1 MASIKRSALV
11 QYSADQMFDLVND
24 IEKYPEFMLG
34 CVEAVVIDRDD
45 ESVVG
50 KLKLSR
56 AGITQEFTTK
66 NLLTRPNSIE
76 MQLVEGKFKTFSAQ
90 WSFDVLSD
98 DTCKVASSMDFEF
111 DSFFIDTAAEK
122 LLTSSAN
129 SLVDAIVV
137 RAKETYG

>member
-24 IEKYPEFMLG
+24 IEKYPDFMLG

-45 ESVVG
+45 ESIVG

-66 NLLTRPNSIE
+66 NLLRRPNLIE

-90 WSFDVLSD
+90 WSLMYSAMMPAKWLCPWILSLIL
-98 DTCKVASSMDFEF
+98 F
-111 DSFFIDTAAEK
+111 
-122 LLTSSAN
+122 LLISQLKS
-129 SLVDAIVV
+129 
-137 RAKETYG
+137 Y

>member
-24 IEKYPEFMLG
+24 IEKYPDFMLG

-56 AGITQEFTTK
+56 AGIC
-66 NLLTRPNSIE
+66 LLYTSPSPRDG
-76 MQLVEGKFKTFSAQ
+76 L
-90 WSFDVLSD
+90 LSR
-98 DTCKVASSMDFEF
+98 MP
-111 DSFFIDTAAEK
+111 
-122 LLTSSAN
+122 SSA
-129 SLVDAIVV
+129 
-137 RAKETYG
+137 

>member
-11 QYSADQMFDLVND
+11 HYSADQMFDLVND
-24 IEKYPEFMLG
+24 IEKYPEFMAG

-45 ESVVG
+45 ESIIG

-66 NLLTRPNSIE
+66 NLLRRPSSIE
-76 MQLVEGKFKTFSAQ
+76 MQLVEGKFKSFSAQ
-90 WSFDVLSD
+90 WSFDPLAD
-98 DTCKVASSMDFEF
+98 DACKVALSMDFEF

-122 LLTSSAN
+122 LLMLSAN

-137 RAKETYG
+137 RAKETFG

>member
-11 QYSADQMFDLVND
+11 HYSADQMFDLVND
-24 IEKYPEFMLG
+24 IEKYPEFIAG

-45 ESVVG
+45 ESIIG

-66 NLLTRPNSIE
+66 NLLRRPSSIE
-76 MQLVEGKFKTFSAQ
+76 MQLVEGKFKSFSAQ
-90 WSFDVLSD
+90 WSFDPLAD
-98 DTCKVASSMDFEF
+98 DACKVALSMDFEF

-122 LLTSSAN
+122 LLMLSAN

-137 RAKETYG
+137 RAKETFG

>member
-11 QYSADQMFDLVND
+11 QCSADQMFDLVND

-34 CVEAVVIDRDD
+34 CVEAVVVDQDD

-66 NLLTRPNSIE
+66 NLLTRPNLIE
-76 MQLVEGKFKTFSAQ
+76 MQLVEESSLGQ

-98 DTCKVASSMDFEF
+98 DACKVALSMDFEF

-122 LLTSSAN
+122 LLMSSAN

>member
-11 QYSADQMFDLVND
+11 QYSANQMFDLVND

-34 CVEAVVIDRDD
+34 CAEAIIISQDD
-45 ESVVG
+45 QSIVG

-66 NLLTRPNSIE
+66 NLLRRPNLID
-76 MQLVEGKFKTFSAQ
+76 MKLVEGKFKSFSAQ
-90 WSFDVLSD
+90 WSFDELGD
-98 DTCKVASSMDFEF
+98 NACKVALSMDFEF

-129 SLVDAIVV
+129 SLVDSIVV
-137 RAKETYG
+137 RAKDTYG

>member
-34 CVEAVVIDRDD
+34 CVEAVVISRND
-45 ESVVG
+45 ESIVG

-66 NLLTRPNSIE
+66 NLLRRPTLVE
-76 MQLVEGKFKTFSAQ
+76 MQLIEGKFKSFSAQ
-90 WSFDVLSD
+90 WSFEALSD
-98 DTCKVASSMDFEF
+98 DACKVALSMDFEF

-122 LLTSSAN
+122 LLMSSAN

-137 RAKETYG
+137 RAKDTYG

>member
-66 NLLTRPNSIE
+66 NLLTRPNLIE
-76 MQLVEGKFKTFSAQ
+76 MQLVEESSKPSVPNGLLMYSAMMPAK
-90 WSFDVLSD
+90 WLCPWILS
-98 DTCKVASSMDFEF
+98 SILF
-111 DSFFIDTAAEK
+111 
-122 LLTSSAN
+122 LLIPQLKN
-129 SLVDAIVV
+129 
-137 RAKETYG
+137 Y

>member
-1 MASIKRSALV
+1 MTSIKRSALV

-24 IEKYPEFMLG
+24 IENYPEFMLG
-34 CVEAVVIDRDD
+34 CAEAAVISQDD
-45 ESVVG
+45 ESIVG

-66 NLLTRPNSIE
+66 NLLRRPNLIE
-76 MQLVEGKFKTFSAQ
+76 MHLVEGKFKSFSAQ
-90 WSFDVLSD
+90 WSFDELGD
-98 DTCKVASSMDFEF
+98 DACKVSLSMDFEF

-129 SLVDAIVV
+129 SLVDSIVV
-137 RAKETYG
+137 RAKEIYK

>member
-11 QYSADQMFDLVND
+11 QYSADQIFDLVND

-45 ESVVG
+45 ESIVG

-98 DTCKVASSMDFEF
+98 DACKVALSMDFEF

-122 LLTSSAN
+122 LLMSSAN
-129 SLVDAIVV
+129 SLVDAIVR

>member
-1 MASIKRSALV
+1 MPKHAEKRHLPHSPEEMFALV
-11 QYSADQMFDLVND
+11 AD

-66 NLLTRPNSIE
+66 NLLKKPNSIE

-98 DTCKVASSMDFEF
+98 DACKVALSMDFEF

-122 LLTSSAN
+122 LLMSSAN
-129 SLVDAIVV
+129 SLVDAIVL

>member
-50 KLKLSR
+50 KLKLSK

-98 DTCKVASSMDFEF
+98 AACKVALSMDFEF
-111 DSFFIDTAAEK
+111 DYFFIDTAAEK

-129 SLVDAIVV
+129 SLMDAIVV

>member
-1 MASIKRSALV
+1 MTSIKRSALV

-24 IEKYPEFMLG
+24 IENYPEFMLG
-34 CVEAVVIDRDD
+34 CAEAAVISQSD
-45 ESVVG
+45 ESIVG

-66 NLLTRPNSIE
+66 NLLKRPNLIE
-76 MQLVEGKFKTFSAQ
+76 MHLVEGKFKSFSAQ
-90 WSFDVLSD
+90 WSFDELGD
-98 DTCKVASSMDFEF
+98 DACKVAFSMDFEF

-129 SLVDAIVV
+129 SLVDSIVV
-137 RAKETYG
+137 RAKEIYK

>member
-1 MASIKRSALV
+1 MTSIKRSALV

-24 IEKYPEFMLG
+24 IENYPEFMLG
-34 CVEAVVIDRDD
+34 CAEAAVISQSD
-45 ESVVG
+45 ESIVG

-66 NLLTRPNSIE
+66 NLLKRPNLIE
-76 MQLVEGKFKTFSAQ
+76 MHLVEGKFKSFSAQ
-90 WSFDVLSD
+90 WSFDELGD
-98 DTCKVASSMDFEF
+98 DACKVALSMDFEF

-129 SLVDAIVV
+129 SLVDSIVV
-137 RAKETYG
+137 RAKEIYK

>member
-24 IEKYPEFMLG
+24 IEKYPDFMLG

-45 ESVVG
+45 ESIVG

-66 NLLTRPNSIE
+66 NLLKRPNSIE

-98 DTCKVASSMDFEF
+98 DACKVALSMDFEF
-111 DSFFIDTAAEK
+111 DSFFIDIAAEK
-122 LLTSSAN
+122 LLMSSAN
-129 SLVDAIVV
+129 SLVDAIVI

>member
-34 CVEAVVIDRDD
+34 CVEAVVISRND
-45 ESVVG
+45 ESIVG

-66 NLLTRPNSIE
+66 NLLRRPISVE
-76 MQLVEGKFKTFSAQ
+76 MQLIEGKFKSFSAR
-90 WSFDVLSD
+90 WSFEALRD
-98 DTCKVASSMDFEF
+98 DACKVALSMDFEF

-122 LLTSSAN
+122 LLMSSAN

-137 RAKETYG
+137 RAKDTYG